1 MDEISSVVEEINK
14 GVISTPQDNNS
25 ASEVT
30 PVSQYKKDL
39 DFTLDTPNHRHHLG
53 ETSHSNSIYVGQV
66 SQLFEY
72 R

>member
-39 DFTLDTPNHRHHLG
+39 DLHWTHPIVM
-53 ETSHSNSIYVGQV
+53 TSSFG
-66 SQLFEY
+66 
-72 R
+72 